1 MPSVNP
7 DILVWARKTAG
18 LSEEEAAE
26 RLGIQDARG
35 VLAVDRLR
43 ELEKGKVEPSRPTLI
58 KMMKAYRRPLLLF
71 YMSAPPR
78 KGNRG
83 QDFRKLP
90 PDYSASDEALVD
102 ALIRNILAR
111 QGMLR
116 AAIEDEEEVKEVTFV
131 GSARMADGIKKNV
144 ELLKRIVQMDHKEF
158 YAQSNPD
165 KAFALLRSKVESA
178 GVFVLL
184 IGNLGSHHT
193 AIKLEIFRGF
203 ALADRLVPFII
214 LNDHDSHAAWSFTLI
229 HELTH
234 ILLGQ
239 SGISGSRTEQEQE
252 KFCNDVASEF
262 LLPIDVISELR
273 VNNST
278 PIESA
283 QEQITQFAT
292 RRNLSSS
299 MVAYKLFQNSSVDGV
314 RWKQLSEFFRE
325 SWLKAQDVKHG
336 YAKEKETGPSYY
348 LVRRHRIGTK
358 LLKVVNRILASGA
371 ITTTKAG
378 QVLGV
383 RAKNVQNL
391 MGTKF

>member
-131 GSARMADGIKKNV
+131 GSARMADGIKKIV

-283 QEQITQFAT
+283 QEQITQFAI

-391 MGTKF
+391 MGTLF

>member
-1 MPSVNP
+1 MPIVNP
-7 DILVWARKTAG
+7 EILVWARKTAG

-43 ELEKGKVEPSRPTLI
+43 QLEKGKVEPSRPTLI
-58 KMMKAYRRPLLLF
+58 KMMKVYRRPLLLF
-71 YMSAPPR
+71 YMSEPPR

-90 PDYSASDEALVD
+90 SDYSASDEALVD

-116 AAIEDEEEVKEVTFV
+116 AAMEDEEEVKEVSFV
-131 GSARMADGIKKNV
+131 GSARMADGIRNVV
-144 ELLKRIVQMDHKEF
+144 ELLKRIVQMDHREF

-184 IGNLGSHHT
+184 VGNLGSHHT
-193 AIKLEIFRGF
+193 AIELEIFRGF

-262 LLPIDVISELR
+262 LLPMDEISELR

-278 PIESA
+278 PIEST

-299 MVAYKLFQNSSVDGV
+299 MVAYKLFQYGSIDGV
-314 RWKQLSEFFRE
+314 HWKQLSDFFRE
-325 SWLKAQDVKHG
+325 RWLKAQDAKHG
-336 YAKEKETGPSYY
+336 YAKEKESGPSYY
-348 LVRRHRIGTK
+348 LVRRHRVGIK
-358 LLKVVNRILASGA
+358 LLKVVNRMLASGVL
-371 ITTTKAG
+371 TTTKAG

-383 RAKNVQNL
+383 RAKNVQSL
-391 MGTKF
+391 MGTKV

>member
-43 ELEKGKVEPSRPTLI
+43 ELERGKNEPSRPMLI
-58 KMMKAYRRPLLLF
+58 KMTKVYRRPLLLF

-90 PDYSASDEALVD
+90 SDYSASDEALID

-116 AAIEDEEEVKEVTFV
+116 AAIEDEEEVEEIEFV
-131 GSARMADGIKKNV
+131 GSARMADGVKNIV
-144 ELLKRIVQMDHKEF
+144 DLLKRIVQIDHKEF
-158 YAQSNPD
+158 YAQSTPD

-184 IGNLGSHHT
+184 VGNLGSHHT
-193 AIKLEIFRGF
+193 AIELEIFRGF
-203 ALADRLVPFII
+203 ALADRFVPFII
-214 LNDHDSHAAWSFTLI
+214 LNDHDNHAAWSFTLI

-239 SGISGSRTEQEQE
+239 SGISGNRTEQEQE

-262 LLPIDVISELR
+262 LLPMNEISELR
-273 VNNST
+273 VNSSI

-283 QEQITQFAT
+283 QEQITQFAA

-299 MVAYKLFQNSSVDGV
+299 MVAYKLFRNGSIDGA

-325 SWLKAQDVKHG
+325 SWLKAQDAKHG
-336 YAKEKETGPSYY
+336 YAKEKEAGPSYY
-348 LVRRHRIGTK
+348 LVRRHRVGTK
-358 LLKVVNRILASGA
+358 LLKVVNRMLTSGI

-383 RAKNVQNL
+383 RAKNVQQL